1 MSTHET
7 LLKPN
12 SLAQLAAWLGGA
24 KSQRVLLVRGEK
36 SYRLSGAES
45 LIAPML
51 AGVPHKEFVR
61 PSLLVKAEDLEL
73 LLGDLRSFNPDLIIA
88 IGGGAVIDSAKA
100 LTLLARSSF
109 SAAELPQV
117 DLTEVDT
124 VPLVAVPTT
133 AGSGSEATCFAAL
146 YVEGR
151 KYSIKAP
158 GLLPRLAIVDSNL
171 THSLPAYET
180 ACSGI
185 DALCQAIESHWSR
198 KSSEESR
205 RFSRKAIELAFW
217 AITSA
222 VQDGN
227 SDARKQMIEAANLS
241 GKAINLSGTT
251 GPHAF
256 SYGFTYDFGIA
267 HGHAVALTILQF
279 MRFNSDF
286 DNYKVEERGNAVQTR
301 ERLAEISTA
310 LGCTSIP
317 DAIRVM
323 DARLI
328 ECGLNLRFAD
338 LGIQSRELTAL
349 CEKVDPVRLSNNP
362 RSVSKE
368 QYQQFFS

>member
-1 MSTHET
+1 M
-7 LLKPN
+7 
-12 SLAQLAAWLGGA
+12 
-24 KSQRVLLVRGEK
+24 RGEK

-180 ACSGI
+180 ACSG
-185 DALCQAIESHWSR
+185 
-198 KSSEESR
+198 R
-205 RFSRKAIELAFW
+205 RSNP
-217 AITSA
+217 T
-222 VQDGN
+222 
-227 SDARKQMIEAANLS
+227 
-241 GKAINLSGTT
+241 
-251 GPHAF
+251 
-256 SYGFTYDFGIA
+256 
-267 HGHAVALTILQF
+267 GHANRLRNLGDSPGKQLSSLSRQLPRLCRMGIL
-279 MRFNSDF
+279 MREN
-286 DNYKVEERGNAVQTR
+286 R
-301 ERLAEISTA
+301 
-310 LGCTSIP
+310 
-317 DAIRVM
+317 
-323 DARLI
+323 
-328 ECGLNLRFAD
+328 
-338 LGIQSRELTAL
+338 
-349 CEKVDPVRLSNNP
+349 
-362 RSVSKE
+362 
-368 QYQQFFS
+368 